1 MGYSPLIGPNDS
13 RFGPRFPPMS
23 DAYDDKWRTLA
34 SDIGKT
40 MNERVHRGI
49 YACVFGPSYETPAE
63 KRFLQLMGADAVGM
77 STVHEVVTARHC
89 GLRYDQAAKNIHYLT
104 YISIRVLAI
113 SLITNI
119 VVDSVNSTDVA
130 SHAEVLEAGKKRTAD
145 MVQYVTEI
153 LRQVHF
159 WIKN

>member
-1 MGYSPLIGPNDS
+1 
-13 RFGPRFPPMS
+13 
-23 DAYDDKWRTLA
+23 
-34 SDIGKT
+34 
-40 MNERVHRGI
+40 
-49 YACVFGPSYETPAE
+49 
-63 KRFLQLMGADAVGM
+63 MGADAVGM

-89 GLRYDQAAKNIHYLT
+89 GL
-104 YISIRVLAI
+104 RVLAI

-153 LRQVHF
+153 LRQ
-159 WIKN
+159 IKSNNDVTNGHGAPFSGL